1 MDCQKIHKMKSLNIK
16 IPDDFDEK
24 KSKLKQAY
32 YDFLLWF
39 EEKIVDKYVPF
50 FIWVAYTRAKRIF
63 HENITCRINP
73 RQRWLVKKIPKTWC
87 DKPELIP
94 ILLYEMVIHFVEKEE
109 CFKVTDWAGSG
120 IAEEEKQLK
129 EIYQWA
135 KTGRNEFLNKIDKA
149 YPNVVPTKENP
160 FSFVKEDGSPTS
172 FKDYDLVFKLEKE
185 FEEYDRECL
194 IWIVKNRAIL
204 WT

>member
-1 MDCQKIHKMKSLNIK
+1 MKSLNIK

-149 YPNVVPTKENP
+149 YPNLVPSNENI
-160 FSFVKEDGSPTS
+160 FSFVKPDGSSTS
-172 FKDYDLVFKLEKE
+172 MKDYDLVYKLEKE

-194 IWIVKNRAIL
+194 IWIVKNRGIL